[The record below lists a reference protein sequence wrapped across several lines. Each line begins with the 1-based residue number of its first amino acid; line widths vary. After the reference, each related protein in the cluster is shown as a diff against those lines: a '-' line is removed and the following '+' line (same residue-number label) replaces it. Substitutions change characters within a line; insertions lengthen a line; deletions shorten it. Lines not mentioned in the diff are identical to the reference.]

1 MAARLPFRLSS
12 MTTAISIAAAGEK
25 PRAGRLSLRVELIVF
40 AVVLAIVNA
49 PLLGGSW
56 SNQLAFF
63 PMRIADGEWWR
74 VITHPFV
81 HVSWLHLL
89 LDGSAFLMLYGEL
102 AHWTSRRR
110 LAAIGWCAAGSL
122 LAALPSPLVEMRGF
136 CGLSGI
142 AHGLMALS
150 AIEMIRRGAV
160 WEHRAGWLAFLI
172 VVVKAGFEAATGNV
186 VLSFL
191 HFGLMGVPIAAC
203 HAGGVIGGLVVCLK
217 HARRAGS

>member
-1 MAARLPFRLSS
+1 MAACCHSGFLL
-12 MTTAISIAAAGEK
+12 MTTAIPIAAGEK
-25 PRAGRLSLRVELIVF
+25 PGAGRLSLRAELIAF
-40 AVVLAIVNA
+40 AVVLAMVNVR
-49 PLLGGSW
+49 LLGGSW
-56 SNQLAFF
+56 NDQLAFF

-74 VITHPFV
+74 LLTHPFV

-89 LDGSAFLMLYGEL
+89 LDGSAFLMLYREL
-102 AHWTSRRR
+102 AHWTTGRR

-122 LAALPSPLVEMRGF
+122 LAAMLSPLVGVRGF

-150 AIEMIRRGAV
+150 AVEMIRRGDT
-160 WEHRAGWLAFLI
+160 WEHRTGWLAFLI
-172 VVVKAGFEAATGNV
+172 VLVKAGFEAASGGV

-203 HAGGVIGGLVVCLK
+203 HAGGVIGGLVACLK
-217 HARRAGS
+217 HARRTRS